1 MSLNFPTA
9 FWKSQPN
16 QQEAGFSIQ
25 WETGLLWGKSN
36 ANSLEDSYP
45 LQHISSFSF
54 VVDGVEYNANYEET
68 TEWYDNIEEYKT
80 NSDPASATS
89 NIPYFGW
96 YLTGGYDVAGYEQ
109 DFSSLGAGGYA
120 NPWLIRGED
129 NSNIALRFETD
140 EHTSIQLGAT
150 QAINPNFGDNHAR
163 RYFNAFIQSGEA
175 TGTFNVTSDQA
186 AGTGISLW
194 ISASGLGEDITA
206 GAANYNVMTVY
217 VDDILVMSGK
227 APEDGDNNLNLS
239 PNYDMQQVKLYATN
253 ALGVV
258 QPSIINTTRS
268 PKGQL
273 RAQPDSLVIQED
285 RMDDY
290 TTTDGIGT
298 VHKNFTTAGE
308 KKIVIQM
315 STVDGMYKSGSF
327 YGLDFKLV

>member
-1 MSLNFPTA
+1 
-9 FWKSQPN
+9 
-16 QQEAGFSIQ
+16 
-25 WETGLLWGKSN
+25 
-36 ANSLEDSYP
+36 
-45 LQHISSFSF
+45 
-54 VVDGVEYNANYEET
+54 
-68 TEWYDNIEEYKT
+68 
-80 NSDPASATS
+80 
-89 NIPYFGW
+89 
-96 YLTGGYDVAGYEQ
+96 
-109 DFSSLGAGGYA
+109 
-120 NPWLIRGED
+120 
-129 NSNIALRFETD
+129 
-140 EHTSIQLGAT
+140 
-150 QAINPNFGDNHAR
+150 
-163 RYFNAFIQSGEA
+163 IQSGEA

-194 ISASGLGEDITA
+194 ISASGLGEDIIA

-227 APEDGDNNLNLS
+227 APEDGEDKLNLS

-258 QPSIINTTRS
+258 QPSIINTTES
-268 PKGQL
+268 PKGEP